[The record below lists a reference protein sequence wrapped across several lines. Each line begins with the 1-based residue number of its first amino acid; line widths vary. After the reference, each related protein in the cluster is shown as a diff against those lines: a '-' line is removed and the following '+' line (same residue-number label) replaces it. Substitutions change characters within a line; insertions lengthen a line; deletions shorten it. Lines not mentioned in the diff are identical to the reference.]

1 MKYVKILGLAAV
13 AAMAMM
19 AFASGASAASLYT
32 TEPVGTVKT
41 LPAGTTI
48 TSSLTGGTAKLED
61 TKGNVLDTCTGGGVT
76 GKTTNGGG
84 EGISVK
90 GSVAKEGV
98 TWTGCTVPTSTTEG
112 GELEIAHI
120 TGTTSG
126 TVTGKAFKVSI
137 NTILFGT
144 CVYTLGAGTHLG
156 TLAGSES
163 GTASLV
169 IKAVVTKV
177 SGICESTGIWNAT
190 YTVTKPDPLWV
201 EAK

>member
-32 TEPVGTVKT
+32 TEPVGTGKT

-76 GKTTNGGG
+76 GKTTNTGGAG
-84 EGISVK
+84 VNVTGNVEK
-90 GSVAKEGV
+90 AGV
-98 TWTGCTVPTSTTEG
+98 TWTGCTVPTTTTEG
-112 GELEIAHI
+112 GTLEIAW
-120 TGTTSG
+120 TSG
-126 TVTGKAFKVSI
+126 NNGAVTGKGFKVSI
-137 NTILFGT
+137 NTILFGS
-144 CVYTLGAGTHLG
+144 CVYTLGAGTSLG
-156 TLAGSES
+156 TLQGSTT

-169 IKAVVTKV
+169 IKATVTKV

-190 YTVTKPDPLWV
+190 YTVTSPDPLHV
-201 EAK
+201 TNS